1 MWSKEIFPRLKN
13 AVYVI
18 FSHLHWIF
26 RKQIFSVFSNSQIGL
41 LNFKIT
47 YNVTFFRNHITQHN
61 TILWYL
67 VITFFE
73 KTNTNEHQTADHW
86 TKSTENLIFSV
97 FSRMIRIFQKANK
110 VPNNTSKNEISQFW
124 NTAENQRFR
133 IRKNRCEVEYCKLD
147 SKFCRKIHRNVCFKT
162 MCILKCLL
170 QKFKTNFSSH

>member
-110 VPNNTSKNEISQFW
+110 VPNNTSKNEILQFW

-133 IRKNRCEVEYCKLD
+133 IRKKQMWSWILQTR
-147 SKFCRKIHRNVCFKT
+147 FKILSQDT
-162 MCILKCLL
+162 QKCLL
-170 QKFKTNFSSH
+170 QNNVYTETSTSKFKTNFSSH